1 MKAHVSRKLPRPFS
15 LHWGKGE
22 IVEEASYMGEHHQPA
37 LQLLEYEDGTHSVR
51 FCYYN
56 HAGRFQRGPLII
68 GPDDVVELRESL
80 EDAPRLRSFLAEL
93 LDVRVP

>member
-1 MKAHVSRKLPRPFS
+1 M
-15 LHWGKGE
+15 
-22 IVEEASYMGEHHQPA
+22 EEASYVGEHHQPA

-56 HAGRFQRGPLII
+56 HAGRFQRSPLIL
-68 GPDDVVELRESL
+68 GPDDVKELRESL

-93 LDVRVP
+93 LNVRVP

>member
-1 MKAHVSRKLPRPFS
+1 
-15 LHWGKGE
+15 
-22 IVEEASYMGEHHQPA
+22 
-37 LQLLEYEDGTHSVR
+37 VR

-56 HAGRFQRGPLII
+56 HSGRFQRGPLIL